1 MCRFSYYHL
10 GLWYLLIY
18 IYVLIS
24 ITALHGRMTLDM
36 NNMLPAETNLF
47 QIGAAQ
53 VTTDKNR
60 NVKEAAS
67 SFITTGRLVSEPFN
81 NPVNCDN
88 QNDNLC

>member
-1 MCRFSYYHL
+1 
-10 GLWYLLIY
+10 
-18 IYVLIS
+18 
-24 ITALHGRMTLDM
+24 MTLDM

-67 SFITTGRLVSEPFN
+67 SFITTSRTVNEPFN
-81 NPVNCDN
+81 NLISCDN
-88 QNDNLC
+88 QNDDLC